1 MDEKKLKN
9 VWISFHSVHS
19 YDEEEPDSLEFS
31 TDGEYLFLDD
41 VGCLSYQESEVTGM
55 EGTRTSMT
63 IGPNRVEVF
72 RNGTVTSR
80 MVFEEGRK
88 NSFLYSTPFGDATMG
103 VDTRKV
109 RQSMDENGGSAEID
123 YVLDLEHAVVSWN
136 RFLITVK
143 EIGEQTNG

>member
-31 TDGEYLFLDD
+31 TEGGYLFLDD

-63 IGPNRVEVF
+63 IAPNRVEVF

-103 VDTRKV
+103 VDTRKIRRHV
-109 RQSMDENGGSAEID
+109 DENGGRVEID
-123 YVLDLEHAVVSWN
+123 YVVDMEHAVVARN
-136 RFLITVK
+136 KFEIT
-143 EIGEQTNG
+143 IRQTGEA

>member
-1 MDEKKLKN
+1 
-9 VWISFHSVHS
+9 
-19 YDEEEPDSLEFS
+19 
-31 TDGEYLFLDD
+31 
-41 VGCLSYQESEVTGM
+41 M

-103 VDTRKV
+103 VDTRKIHRHV
-109 RQSMDENGGSAEID
+109 DENGGRVEID
-123 YVLDLEHAVVSWN
+123 YVVDMEHAVVARN
-136 RFLITVK
+136 KFEIT
-143 EIGEQTNG
+143 IRQTGEA

>member
-19 YDEEEPDSLEFS
+19 CDEEEPDSLDFS

-41 VGCLSYQESEVTGM
+41 VGCLSYQE
-55 EGTRTSMT
+55 R
-63 IGPNRVEVF
+63 RVEVL
-72 RNGTVTSR
+72 RSGTVTSR

-103 VDTRKV
+103 VDTRKIRRHV
-109 RQSMDENGGSAEID
+109 DENGGRVEID
-123 YVLDLEHAVVSWN
+123 YVVDMEHAVVARN
-136 RFLITVK
+136 KFEIT
-143 EIGEQTNG
+143 IRQTGEA

>member
-19 YDEEEPDSLEFS
+19 YDEEEPDSLDFS
-31 TDGEYLFLDD
+31 TEGEYLFLDD

-63 IGPNRVEVF
+63 IAPNRVEVF

-103 VDTRKV
+103 VDTRKIRRHV
-109 RQSMDENGGSAEID
+109 DENGGRVEID
-123 YVLDLEHAVVSWN
+123 YVVDMEHAVVARN
-136 RFLITVK
+136 KFEIT
-143 EIGEQTNG
+143 IRQTGEA